1 MSFFKELIK
10 NRSLIARLGK
20 NDFKNRFASTS
31 LGAVWGFISP
41 FIFMFTYV
49 IVFQYILKTKS
60 GGDAPFIVWY
70 LPGMAMWNFINDAII
85 TASNSI
91 RSYSYLVKKVVF
103 PVDIIPVISIASSCV
118 IGIFLFII
126 ATVVCLCFGYVINIL
141 KFIYMLVCTLAFI
154 IAFTRL
160 TSALSTLIPDVVQL
174 LSVLMQLFF
183 WFTPI
188 IWNLSMLEGVPNIL
202 KLAKCMPFTYLV
214 SGFREVFIHGNML
227 TESYGIYTIA
237 FWAITIILYIWGNY
251 VFNKSKKDFAD
262 VL

>member
-1 MSFFKELIK
+1 MSFIKELIK
-10 NRSLIARLGK
+10 NKSLIARLGK
-20 NDFKNRFASTS
+20 NDFKNRFAGTS

-60 GGDAPFIVWY
+60 GGNAPFIVWY

-91 RSYSYLVKKVVF
+91 RSYSYLVKKVIF
-103 PVDIIPVISIASSCV
+103 PVDIIPVISIVSSCV
-118 IGIFLFII
+118 IGIFLFVI
-126 ATVVCLCFGYVINIL
+126 AAIVCICFGYFVNII
-141 KFIYMLVCTLAFI
+141 KFIYMCICAIVFI
-154 IAFTRL
+154 IAITRL
-160 TSALSTLIPDVVQL
+160 TSALATLISDVVQL

-188 IWNLSMLEGVPNIL
+188 IWNLSMLESVPTIL
-202 KLAKCMPFTYLV
+202 KIAKCMPFTYLV
-214 SGFREVFIHGNML
+214 SGFREVFIPGDMI
-227 TESYGIYTIA
+227 TQSYGIYTIV
-237 FWAITIILYIWGNY
+237 FWVITILVYFWGNS

>member
-1 MSFFKELIK
+1 MRQISKILFLFAVGGAAYYSIELVCRGRSHPSMFLLGGICFVLCGGLNELFPEDIPLWQQMFVCSLMITLLELI
-10 NRSLIARLGK
+10 
-20 NDFKNRFASTS
+20 
-31 LGAVWGFISP
+31 
-41 FIFMFTYV
+41 
-49 IVFQYILKTKS
+49 
-60 GGDAPFIVWY
+60 
-70 LPGMAMWNFINDAII
+70 
-85 TASNSI
+85 
-91 RSYSYLVKKVVF
+91 
-103 PVDIIPVISIASSCV
+103 
-118 IGIFLFII
+118 
-126 ATVVCLCFGYVINIL
+126 FGYVINIL

>member
-1 MSFFKELIK
+1 MSFIKELIK
-10 NRSLIARLGK
+10 NKSLIARLGK
-20 NDFKNRFASTS
+20 NDFKNRFAGTS
-31 LGAVWGFISP
+31 LGAVWGFVSP

-91 RSYSYLVKKVVF
+91 RSYSYLVKKVIF

-118 IGIFLFII
+118 IGIFLFLI
-126 ATVVCLCFGYVINIL
+126 AIVVCMAFGYFVNIFKL
-141 KFIYMLVCTLAFI
+141 IYMVFCAVIFI
-154 IAFTRL
+154 VAFTRL
-160 TSALSTLIPDVVQL
+160 TSALATLIPDVVQL

-188 IWNLSMLEGVPNIL
+188 IWNLSMLQNVPVIL
-202 KLAKCMPFTYLV
+202 KIAKCMPFTYLV
-214 SGFREVFIHGNML
+214 SGFREAFIPGNFL
-227 TESYGIYTIA
+227 TESHCVYTIV
-237 FWAITIILYIWGNY
+237 FWTITILVYLWGNS

>member
-1 MSFFKELIK
+1 MSFIKELIK
-10 NRSLIARLGK
+10 NKSLIARLGK
-20 NDFKNRFASTS
+20 NDFKNRFAGTS

-60 GGDAPFIVWY
+60 GGNAPFIVWY

-91 RSYSYLVKKVVF
+91 RSYSYLVKKVIF
-103 PVDIIPVISIASSCV
+103 PVDIIPVISIVSSCV
-118 IGIFLFII
+118 IGIFICAIVFII
-126 ATVVCLCFGYVINIL
+126 AI
-141 KFIYMLVCTLAFI
+141 
-154 IAFTRL
+154 TRL
-160 TSALSTLIPDVVQL
+160 TSALATLIPDVVQL

-188 IWNLSMLEGVPNIL
+188 IWNLSMLESVPTIL
-202 KLAKCMPFTYLV
+202 KIAKCMPFTYLV
-214 SGFREVFIHGNML
+214 SGFREAFIPGDMI
-227 TESYGIYTIA
+227 TQSYGIYTIV
-237 FWAITIILYIWGNY
+237 FWVITILVYFWGNS